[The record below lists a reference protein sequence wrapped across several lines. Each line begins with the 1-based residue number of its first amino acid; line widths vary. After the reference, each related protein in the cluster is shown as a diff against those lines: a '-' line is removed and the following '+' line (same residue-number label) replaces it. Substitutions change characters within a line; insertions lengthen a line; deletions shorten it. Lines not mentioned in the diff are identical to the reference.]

1 MEQDHTYISRCAA
14 GVDAA
19 YKALDAQFQSRV
31 GKAPKLYD
39 VPAGKPL
46 IGVDGVIDLALIVA
60 AVLKASDAVNDLSLA
75 TATMTKQLDK
85 TSYQAGSRVP
95 VTVSLAR

>member
-1 MEQDHTYISRCAA
+1 MEKDQKYIDRCAA

-19 YKALDAQFQSRV
+19 FEALDAQFQSRI

-46 IGVDGVIDLALIVA
+46 IGIDGVIDLALIVA
-60 AVLKASDAVNDLSLA
+60 AVLKASDAVG
-75 TATMTKQLDK
+75 
-85 TSYQAGSRVP
+85 YR
-95 VTVSLAR
+95 

>member
-1 MEQDHTYISRCAA
+1 MKQDHTYIDRCAA

-19 YKALDAQFQSRV
+19 YEALDAQFQSRI

-46 IGVDGVIDLALIVA
+46 IRVDGVIDLELIVA
-60 AVLKASDAVNDLSLA
+60 AVLKASDAVKDLSLA
-75 TATMTKQLDK
+75 TATVMKQLDK
-85 TSYQAGSRVP
+85 NLFRAGSRVP
-95 VTVSLAR
+95 VPLAR